1 MQEQLEEA
9 QSQLE
14 LTKRELKKHKE
25 SEGLLQAELEDVKE
39 ELSKH
44 SSLMMGIWSM
54 VWLAGTF
61 LGWLYDVS

>member
-14 LTKRELKKHKE
+14 LTKRELKKRKE

-39 ELSKH
+39 ELSK
-44 SSLMMGIWSM
+44 
-54 VWLAGTF
+54 
-61 LGWLYDVS
+61 Y

>member
-14 LTKRELKKHKE
+14 LTKRELKKRKE

-44 SSLMMGIWSM
+44 SSFTMGIWSM

-61 LGWLYDVS
+61 LGWLYDIS